1 MSELKCEKIEREL
14 ELNGQKAKF
23 VASTLNLDYVIID
36 KTLYLGLDCYD
47 KVIKDVHAEF
57 ASDEAIRT
65 RAEEIIAANAAF
77 EFVAVQEYMVCR
89 IAVYAKE
96 NLGYVALNTSDNL
109 LYVQFVDCDNLG
121 RDDINNIPKLL
132 PTKRDF
138 CQERIKDYQKYL
150 ETYTVNRRDNYAW
163 KDNRFMQMSQ
173 EINEYDDVTVTQ
185 CEENSFWSPC
195 LNCKKDI
202 DYSFKPQSEPIT
214 TCPHCGAEFIVST
227 SIQATANY
235 YIERVEGEK
244 K

>member
-1 MSELKCEKIEREL
+1 MSKLTCEKIEREL
-14 ELNGQKAKF
+14 EINGQKAKF

-47 KVIKDVHAEF
+47 KVIKDVRAEF

-77 EFVAVQEYMVCR
+77 SFVVAKEYGDCQ

-96 NLGYVALNTSDNL
+96 NLGYVALHLCENL
-109 LYVQFVDCDNLG
+109 LYVDFINVEELTQN
-121 RDDINNIPKLL
+121 DINKIPHKHKELESFCKDKI
-132 PTKRDF
+132 KRY
-138 CQERIKDYQKYL
+138 QEYL
-150 ETYTVNRRDNYAW
+150 QYETPNRESNHAW

-173 EINEYDDVTVTQ
+173 EINEDDDVTVTQ
-185 CEENSFWSPC
+185 CEENSFYAPC

-235 YIERVEGEK
+235 YIERVWGEK
-244 K
+244 